1 MAVSALLIDLDGTLW
16 DSAPWYAHL
25 LEPENRRR
33 RERLT
38 EQLCDPSAGL
48 RAAPLLRERYGR
60 DGFSRACTE
69 QASRLRVYP
78 GAGEV
83 LRQMHRRVALGVV
96 TSLPGWMAD
105 PMLTAHGLDD
115 LFAVVQTARWGMPP
129 KPHPAGIDRAVTALG
144 VPSAEVVY
152 LGDSQTDLAAANAAT
167 VSFLWAAWGYDKIH
181 APVDRAASWMNVGE
195 IA

>member
-1 MAVSALLIDLDGTLW
+1 MAVSVLLIDLDGTLW

-60 DGFSRACTE
+60 DGFSAACTE
-69 QASRLRVYP
+69 HAPRLHVYP
-78 GAGEV
+78 GAAEV
-83 LRQMHRRVALGVV
+83 LRRMHRRVALGVV
-96 TSLPGWMAD
+96 TSLPGWMAN
-105 PMLTAHGLDD
+105 PMLAAHGLDD
-115 LFAVVQTARWGMPP
+115 LFEVVQTARWGLPP
-129 KPHPAGIDRAVTALG
+129 KPHPAGIDRAVAALG
-144 VPSAEVVY
+144 VPPAEAVY
-152 LGDSQTDLAAANAAT
+152 LGDSQTDLAAAKAAK
-167 VSFLWAAWGYDKIH
+167 VSFLWAAWGYDKIVT
-181 APVDRAASWMNVGE
+181 PVDRAPSWMSVGE